1 MTEMREQD
9 EQRKAAGR
17 RLEEEQMKADDKK
30 EREYQEWDS
39 CVYKRIQ
46 NQLARSLNPEE
57 RQQKA
62 DTLNFGGSTR
72 MQLMRKDDP
81 LKRTLFEKE
90 QENTVS
96 RKANSLLFEQKKQ
109 SEQEGPWSAR
119 AGADAELSLSELE
132 QM

>member
-1 MTEMREQD
+1 MADAYRTGAREAQAQL
-9 EQRKAAGR
+9 EQALNSHKA
-17 RLEEEQMKADDKK
+17 
-30 EREYQEWDS
+30 
-39 CVYKRIQ
+39 
-46 NQLARSLNPEE
+46 
-57 RQQKA
+57 QQKA

-132 QM
+132 QMWDERM